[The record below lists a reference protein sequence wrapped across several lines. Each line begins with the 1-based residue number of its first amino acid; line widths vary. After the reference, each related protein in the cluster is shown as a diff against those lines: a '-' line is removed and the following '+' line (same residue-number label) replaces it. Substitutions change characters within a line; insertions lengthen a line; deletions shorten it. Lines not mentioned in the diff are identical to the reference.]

1 MSFGSPRFPRPR
13 PHRPRRRRAASARGV
28 NVAPKTGVGSSA
40 QSVLLVDDVVEIRY
54 LLRMLLANVR
64 LCHVV
69 GEAEDGRQ
77 AIAQAEELKPDI
89 VILDVEMP
97 ILTGIEALPRILEAD
112 PGAAV
117 IIYSSGDPRV
127 EQKALALGAFRYV
140 PKGKDPTA
148 VVDAVREA
156 VASRLEPTPSS

>member
-1 MSFGSPRFPRPR
+1 M
-13 PHRPRRRRAASARGV
+13 
-28 NVAPKTGVGSSA
+28 NVEPKTGVGPA
-40 QSVLLVDDVVEIRY
+40 QRVLLVDDVVEIRY

-89 VILDVEMP
+89 VILDIDMP
-97 ILTGIEALPRILEAD
+97 ILTGLEALPSILEAAPD
-112 PGAAV
+112 AAV
-117 IIYSSGDPRV
+117 VVYSSAEPRA
-127 EQKALALGAFRYV
+127 EQEALALGAFRYV
-140 PKGKDPTA
+140 PKGKDPSA

-156 VASRLEPTPSS
+156 VAVRLDWTSSS